1 MLANGIVNSWAYSIQ
16 FRDPMRM
23 LDFYSDDAVLLAT
36 YSNLLVGK
44 PPILDYFISFLNKE
58 GLQCKVTDI
67 FHTTFVDGNHACSG
81 LYTFS
86 FYDKGQHQEVD
97 ARFTF
102 VVKNNQITMH
112 HSSVDPE

>member
-23 LDFYSDDAVLLAT
+23 LDFYSEDAVLLAT

-44 PPILDYFISFLNKE
+44 TEILDYFIDFLNKE
-58 GLQCKVTDI
+58 GLKCKITDI
-67 FHTTFVDGNHACSG
+67 YTTQMGTSHAFSG

-86 FYDKGQHQEVD
+86 FYDKGQYTECL
-97 ARFTF
+97 
-102 VVKNNQITMH
+102 KNYINK
-112 HSSVDPE
+112 